1 MSSSVRSTDTP
12 ALTVSMSSSYSTML
26 RGSCTVR
33 IFSSARLTS
42 FGCERTSS
50 VLSSSST
57 RHSMACPTGLPSE
70 SVSVREMP
78 SPSYS
83 STFTCPLTHSMS
95 MERKPFSCTTS
106 PFPAV

>member
-1 MSSSVRSTDTP
+1 
-12 ALTVSMSSSYSTML
+12 MSSSYSTML

-33 IFSSARLTS
+33 IFSSVALISCGWEQMSRTPLSSLTCHSMGRLTS
-42 FGCERTSS
+42 
-50 VLSSSST
+50 
-57 RHSMACPTGLPSE
+57 LPSE